1 MCIAAVVITASAL
14 PVAAQD
20 DVLLITDFDIEALL
34 EQELDNLNVDDFYL
48 LEHLIDIDTQ
58 VQDQQTQMDA
68 VRDEA
73 NRIFET
79 FGVIETQMLLDQQQ
93 SGTVLDKAF
102 EKVVRTYA
110 TREERRINE
119 VPLLLDAPQDVLLGA
134 ATRGNLDDAKEIK
147 PAAAFQ
153 APEFW
158 ERTEPELQIPSV
170 LVLLLEELE
179 RSQSSQ
185 AELRETLR
193 DEIVA
198 LGAQLENI
206 EEHINPVTAHFQ
218 KIVYFRKI

>member
-1 MCIAAVVITASAL
+1 MTASAL

-20 DVLLITDFDIEALL
+20 DVLLLADFDIEALL

-102 EKVVRTYA
+102 EKVIRTYA
-110 TREERRINE
+110 AREERQTNE
-119 VPLLLDAPQDVLLGA
+119 VPLLLDAP
-134 ATRGNLDDAKEIK
+134 
-147 PAAAFQ
+147 
-153 APEFW
+153 
-158 ERTEPELQIPSV
+158 
-170 LVLLLEELE
+170 
-179 RSQSSQ
+179 
-185 AELRETLR
+185 
-193 DEIVA
+193 
-198 LGAQLENI
+198 
-206 EEHINPVTAHFQ
+206 
-218 KIVYFRKI
+218 